1 MCCCD
6 DLCES
11 VGDCCSDYAT
21 CCAAGLSSASN
32 GTDGTDGTNA
42 TNATNATKGV
52 SWFAASRE
60 RDDDDVLERKTTNGE
75 CGDLRPGSAKIRS
88 EDGGLLLTRRVA
100 SDAIETLKRRTRAA
114 LDRKAAPAEG
124 VEYTRRTTMF
134 RDTCVEA
141 FKDGDVREALR
152 RFGTGRTR

>member
-1 MCCCD
+1 VFLCCCD

-21 CCAAGLSSASN
+21 CCAVALSSASN
-32 GTDGTDGTNA
+32 GTDA
-42 TNATNATKGV
+42 TNATNATKGI
-52 SWFAASRE
+52 SWYAAARE
-60 RDDDDVLERKTTNGE
+60 RDDDEALKRKTTNTDE
-75 CGDLRPGSAKIRS
+75 CGALKPGSAKIRS

-100 SDAIETLKRRTRAA
+100 SEAIETLKRRTRAA
-114 LDRKAAPAEG
+114 LDRKAASAEG

-134 RDTCVEA
+134 RNTCVEA

-152 RFGTGRTR
+152 RFGSGRTR